1 MRGVNDLYHVGDVV
15 QVKSPLLKCSHGLNE
30 AMKMMAGQ
38 IVTIERVLSD
48 GYWLKEDPEKWNW
61 CDLCFDPVYQEP
73 EQEVSLEG
81 LL

>member
-1 MRGVNDLYHVGDVV
+1 MNCHNELYHVGDLV
-15 QVKSPLLKCSHGLNE
+15 QVKNPLLKCSHGLNE
-30 AMKMMAGQ
+30 DMKRMAGK

-48 GYWLKEDPEKWNW
+48 GYWLKEDPGKWDW